1 MAIQDGAVFA
11 VKPHADDM
19 SNRKP
24 RRKKG
29 EERPFCPPELALL
42 PSRYDV
48 AWRLYHH
55 YTMARN
61 DAAYGLAWN
70 EFKNTQ
76 RHLRLEDSLKLAR
89 KRAKMNGTPRALRVR
104 ASELKNCARATA
116 MDLMGFERQD
126 IGVDSPHWNLA
137 AVYGE
142 TVHEEV
148 ELALSFLGLVKKS
161 EFYLRSA
168 GDEIGGMA
176 DILLNGAAFVVA
188 GEEPLPDAILD
199 IKSVGTDEFKKS
211 WHGDKVRGYM
221 QQISAYARIN
231 GNSVGVILLADRG
244 SGKFEDCEFVVEP
257 AHGDAMIKRAA
268 IIIRKA
274 QAKQLPKPEALDRGH
289 KLECLKF
296 CPFANICR
304 RQQEDGSVQ
313 FALDA
318 GEEPKN
324 IK

>member
-1 MAIQDGAVFA
+1 MAIQDGASFA
-11 VKPHADDM
+11 VKVHAEDM
-19 SNRKP
+19 SNKKP

-42 PSRYDV
+42 PSRYNI
-48 AWRLYHH
+48 AERLYQH
-55 YTMARN
+55 YTSARN
-61 DAAYGLAWN
+61 DAKYGLEWN
-70 EFKNTQ
+70 RFKNEEK
-76 RHLRLEDSLKLAR
+76 RKRLIDALKLAE
-89 KRAKMNGTPRALRVR
+89 KRALMDGKPRTARVR

-116 MDLMGFERQD
+116 MDIMGFQRAD
-126 IGVDSPHWNLA
+126 VGSDSPHWNLA

-148 ELALSFLGLVKKS
+148 EVALLFLGLVKRS

-176 DILLNGAAFVVA
+176 DILLDGSAF
-188 GEEPLPDAILD
+188 GEGLPDAILD

-268 IIIRKA
+268 IIIRFA
-274 QAKQLPKPEALDRGH
+274 EAKRLPKPEALDRGH
-289 KLECLKF
+289 KLECFMF
-296 CPFANICR
+296 CPFADICR

-313 FALDA
+313 FSLDA
-318 GEEPKN
+318 GQEPKD